1 MLNRWLHA
9 FHLQTR
15 LSSAFALDALEAEEV
30 DAAVVDA
37 GVLPSEPEPALG
49 LCDCSLALSWVEDM
63 FAGVCAVCRVPTD
76 RATGEVRQGASSK
89 LNRVGC

>member
-1 MLNRWLHA
+1 MLNLWLQA

-15 LSSAFALDALEAEEV
+15 LSSAFALDALEAEDV

-63 FAGVCAVCRVPTD
+63 FAVWCRVPTD
-76 RATGEVRQGASSK
+76 RAVR
-89 LNRVGC
+89 